1 MYTEIFIGLLT
12 TVLTTLTG
20 WAVAKL
26 TALLDTKIKD
36 KKALSFITNATDVVI
51 NAVKATY
58 QTYVE
63 NLKGTELWNA
73 EAQKKALGMAKD
85 KALTELNDGTKKYI
99 QENYGDINKWLENKI
114 ESSIYALKSEAK

>member
-85 KALTELNDGTKKYI
+85 KAK
-99 QENYGDINKWLENKI
+99 Q
-114 ESSIYALKSEAK
+114 ACR